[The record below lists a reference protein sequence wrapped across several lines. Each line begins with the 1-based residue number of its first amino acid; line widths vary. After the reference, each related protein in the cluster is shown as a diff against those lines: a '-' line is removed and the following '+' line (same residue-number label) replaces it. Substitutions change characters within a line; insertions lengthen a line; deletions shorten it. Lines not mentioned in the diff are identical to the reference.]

1 LGIEIKNKIQYI
13 YRFTQKHV
21 DKDLPTLCN
30 GLTLVELLIESCD
43 FSMGSLG
50 GILLWVVYTVPVRS
64 LLSRTVIE
72 TSECLQRNKQ
82 KYLLHFHKETSFVLM
97 WTRPIQTRPKTY
109 TVHILGTRKLLKQ
122 KGGYG
127 EGGGRRVQDGEH
139 RYTCGGFIS
148 IFGKTN
154 TIL

>member
-1 LGIEIKNKIQYI
+1 M
-13 YRFTQKHV
+13 
-21 DKDLPTLCN
+21 
-30 GLTLVELLIESCD
+30 LIESCD

-72 TSECLQRNKQ
+72 TTECLQRNKQ

-97 WTRPIQTRPKTY
+97 WTRPIRTRPKTY

-122 KGGYG
+122 KIMTWKSC
-127 EGGGRRVQDGEH
+127 VNH
-139 RYTCGGFIS
+139 TITSFSPTAVYTYIYKYTYLFTYMLCDHIEYIYISQIFILYC
-148 IFGKTN
+148 KN
-154 TIL
+154 ILMG